1 MEKEKAVRRII
12 PFVKAATGYKAQS
25 NAAVSKN
32 LLTDSLVSIVID
44 ILVMPSIWYEAYG
57 LSILEAFANKVPVIA
72 TDIGGIPEIVHD
84 GHNGL
89 LFKRG
94 DVLDLKQKMEKVIN
108 GLGLIQKFR
117 ENIPRVKFINEECDK
132 LFSIYEKLARV

>member
-1 MEKEKAVRRII
+1 VKELRRVAEGDERID
-12 PFVKAATGYKAQS
+12 FMDNYERKE
-25 NAAVSKN
+25 
-32 LLTDSLVSIVID
+32 LTKVLAGID
-44 ILVMPSIWYEAYG
+44 TLVMPSIWYEAYG

-94 DVLDLKQKMEKVIN
+94 DVLDLKQKMERVVN
-108 GLGLIQKFR
+108 EPGLIQKFK
-117 ENIPRVKFINEECDK
+117 ENIPRVKSINEECDELLEIYRK
-132 LFSIYEKLARV
+132 LLRQK

>member
-1 MEKEKAVRRII
+1 VKELRRVAEGDERID
-12 PFVKAATGYKAQS
+12 FMDNYECKE
-25 NAAVSKN
+25 
-32 LLTDSLVSIVID
+32 LTKVLAGID
-44 ILVMPSIWYEAYG
+44 TLVMPSIWYEAYG

-94 DVLDLKQKMEKVIN
+94 DVLDLKQKMERVVN
-108 GLGLIQKFR
+108 EPGLIQKFK
-117 ENIPRVKFINEECDK
+117 ENIPRVKSINEECDELLEIYRK
-132 LFSIYEKLARV
+132 LLRQK

>member
-1 MEKEKAVRRII
+1 MDNYERKE
-12 PFVKAATGYKAQS
+12 
-25 NAAVSKN
+25 
-32 LLTDSLVSIVID
+32 LTKVLAGID
-44 ILVMPSIWYEAYG
+44 TLVMPSIWYEAYG

-94 DVLDLKQKMEKVIN
+94 DVLDLKQKMERVVN
-108 GLGLIQKFR
+108 EPGLIQKFK
-117 ENIPRVKFINEECDK
+117 ENIPRVKSINEECDELLEIYRK
-132 LFSIYEKLARV
+132 LLRQK